1 MLLMVVDWDEE
12 HVDEEH
18 VVLRCGCGV
27 EQRQRRQ

>member
-12 HVDEEH
+12 HV
-18 VVLRCGCGV
+18 VLRCGGDV

>member
-12 HVDEEH
+12 HV
-18 VVLRCGCGV
+18 VLRCSGDV